1 MLQENSLLTIY
12 TILFRVLQLGF
23 CAPVPWLRLIHSQF
37 NLLCGFIRYKILQTL
52 LSLSPLLVVKRIC
65 FVLCVAIKAR
75 KEEEARFWGR
85 ERKKIGNYAG
95 KERARKLSYCASLSL
110 RTGELRPRL
119 CCEMF
124 KSSAHLSLSPAPRF
138 WSDRLQ
144 VYCEHCSSW
153 AGQQT
158 AAGWGLDR
166 QCGLYRGGLTAPH
179 CPSQYWH
186 SAHHQTA
193 ITPCVSSQVPAPE
206 PPPMLWPHTGCRA
219 PHRPGSAPSLSAP
232 PGARDLTR

>member
-1 MLQENSLLTIY
+1 MSEFLPCMLQENSLLTIY

-65 FVLCVAIKAR
+65 FVLCAAIKAR

-85 ERKKIGNYAG
+85 EKENWKLRGQRKSEEAFLLCL
-95 KERARKLSYCASLSL
+95 ALSL

-153 AGQQT
+153 AG
-158 AAGWGLDR
+158 
-166 QCGLYRGGLTAPH
+166 
-179 CPSQYWH
+179 
-186 SAHHQTA
+186 
-193 ITPCVSSQVPAPE
+193 
-206 PPPMLWPHTGCRA
+206 
-219 PHRPGSAPSLSAP
+219 
-232 PGARDLTR
+232 